1 MFDFLKKKN
10 QENRKFTMPQGLT
23 RDEQRAVREVVKK
36 AQRND
41 GVPRTAQQSIPFER
55 LFPDGIVRMRE
66 VQQRIVIAES

>member
-41 GVPRTAQQSIPFER
+41 GVPRTAQQSIPFDR
-55 LFPDGIVRMRE
+55 MIGNLDIAKSSMRNIVKK
-66 VQQRIVIAES
+66 